1 MGKQPLIIIG
11 GGGHCRDLLWLL
23 QDLGTFQVLGIVDDR
38 LPVGSRVGDVAVVGG
53 NSELRNYQDAAAVV
67 AIGNSRRRK
76 LVYEVIKG
84 EFPKIDFPTFIHPT
98 AKIAPNVSIGKGT
111 VICAG
116 CILSSNV
123 VVGSHCIANLG
134 AIIGHDVELGD
145 FCSVGPGVV
154 IAGGVKTGTGCELG
168 ANATVRGGVS
178 MGQGSMAALGA
189 VVMNDVAA
197 QALVIGN
204 PARPIRELD
213 DFPV

>member
-1 MGKQPLIIIG
+1 MAKQPIIIIG

-23 QDLGTFQVLGIVDDR
+23 KDLDIFEVLGIVDDR
-38 LPVGSRVGDVAVVGG
+38 LPVGALVGDVAVVGG
-53 NSELRNYQDAAAVV
+53 NADLRHYQNAAAVV

-76 LVYEVIKG
+76 LVFELVKT
-84 EFPKIDFPTFIHPT
+84 EFPSLEFPTFIHPT
-98 AKIAPNVSIGKGT
+98 AKIAPNVSIGNGT

-145 FCSVGPGVV
+145 FCSVGPGAV
-154 IAGGVKTGTGCELG
+154 IAGGVKVGNGCELG
-168 ANATVRGGVS
+168 ANATIRGGIS
-178 MGQGSMAALGA
+178 MGHGSMAALGA

-197 QALVIGN
+197 QGLVIGN

-213 DFPV
+213 DFPE